1 MRFLKNK
8 GLWAVVS
15 AVIVVVIIILLLL
28 RGCAPT
34 ILDADSYTTEVT
46 SLIDKNKSGQD
57 KWNFVLGDTD
67 FVDLCTEPY
76 AAEFD
81 AIGQQFIDRADEFDA
96 LRVNGDP
103 RSIVANY
110 DQYVQYFST
119 YRSIGEELKTFAN
132 SVRSGDYQAALA
144 ALEQLEL
151 LNKQLPV
158 IE

>member
-1 MRFLKNK
+1 MKFLKNK
-8 GLWAVVS
+8 GLWAVV
-15 AVIVVVIIILLLL
+15 AAIIVVVIIILLLL

-34 ILDADSYTTEVT
+34 VLDADSYTSEVT

-57 KWNFVLGDTD
+57 KWNYVMGDTD

-76 AAEFD
+76 AAQFE
-81 AIGQQFIDRADEFDA
+81 AIGQQFIDRADSFDA
-96 LRVNGDP
+96 LRVSGDP

-110 DQYVQYFST
+110 DLNVQYFST
-119 YRSIGEELKTFAN
+119 YRSIGEELKSFAN

-144 ALEQLEL
+144 ALEQLEV
-151 LNKQLPV
+151 LNSQLPV